1 MKKCFRV
8 SGTTIALSPVEIL
21 AIIGLK
27 LNLSEFLTS
36 VVKEARSKNVKNMT
50 SLMREKLILKLL
62 GEIDV
67 TKSKRFY

>member
-1 MKKCFRV
+1 MKKCFRIL
-8 SGTTIALSPVEIL
+8 GTTIALSPAEIL
-21 AIIGLK
+21 AIIGLN

-36 VVKEARSKNVKNMT
+36 VVKEARSKNAKNMT

-67 TKSKRFY
+67 TKGKRFY